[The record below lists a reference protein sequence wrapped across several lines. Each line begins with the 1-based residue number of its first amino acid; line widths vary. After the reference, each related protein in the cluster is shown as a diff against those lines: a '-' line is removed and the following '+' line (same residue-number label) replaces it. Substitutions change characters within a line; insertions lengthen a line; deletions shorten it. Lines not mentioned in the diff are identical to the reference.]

1 MYESAEWAV
10 RNELETLMT
19 AAVAVEDVRAVTAQC
34 MATYEQAWLG
44 DQELSMVCSKPPSM
58 SAALACKMPWSG
70 ARGNIDLDN
79 DERDGGRVKN
89 VNRARIT
96 RSLRWRRCPWRRC
109 HHADRCSSA
118 QLEGFVTFP
127 TRPRTIGT
135 YIA

>member
-1 MYESAEWAV
+1 M
-10 RNELETLMT
+10 RNELETLIK
-19 AAVAVEDVRAVTAQC
+19 AVVAVEDVRAVPAQC
-34 MATYEQAWLG
+34 MATYEQAWAG

-58 SAALACKMPWSG
+58 SAALACKMPGVG
-70 ARGNIDLDN
+70 APRNIDLDN

-127 TRPRTIGT
+127 TTPRTHVT
-135 YIA
+135 DKDHNRHTAC

>member
-34 MATYEQAWLG
+34 MATYEQAWAG

-70 ARGNIDLDN
+70 ARRNIDLDN

-109 HHADRCSSA
+109 RHADRCSLA
-118 QLEGFVTFP
+118 QLTRLETFP
-127 TRPRTIGT
+127 S
-135 YIA
+135 

>member
-19 AAVAVEDVRAVTAQC
+19 AAVAVEDVCAVTAQC

-70 ARGNIDLDN
+70 ARGNIDVDNDELD

-89 VNRARIT
+89 GKVRKD
-96 RSLRWRRCPWRRC
+96 
-109 HHADRCSSA
+109 HADAHLTLASLPSCRSMRCSPS
-118 QLEGFVTFP
+118 
-127 TRPRTIGT
+127 RN
-135 YIA
+135 